1 MAKTQIKATST
12 ASTNATSVVA
22 GQPSLQTLELTNTTA
37 TAAFFKLY
45 DKASAPTVG
54 TDSPVVTIPVPAN
67 SNVSHEYP
75 DGLPFA
81 NGLAYAVT
89 GAITDADTTSSVAG
103 VKILGEYLI

>member
-1 MAKTQIKATST
+1 MAKTQFSATSAAT
-12 ASTNATSVVA
+12 TNATSVVA

-54 TDSPVVTIPVPAN
+54 TDVPKITIPVPAN

-81 NGLAYAVT
+81 NGLAYAIT
-89 GAITDADTTSSVAG
+89 GVITDADVTASVAG
-103 VKILGEYLI
+103 VKVLGEYLI